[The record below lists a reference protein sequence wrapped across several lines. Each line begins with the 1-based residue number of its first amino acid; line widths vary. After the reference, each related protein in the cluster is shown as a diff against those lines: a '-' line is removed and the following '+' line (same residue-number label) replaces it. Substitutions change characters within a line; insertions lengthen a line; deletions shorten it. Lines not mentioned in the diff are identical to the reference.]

1 MAISSDAPVSVDNL
15 KAVVDKLMGGYL
27 PETLLALNSCEAACR
42 YFYIP
47 DQERWSRFYVEVT
60 IRNQGGKW
68 ICSGFIDNTDTATAT
83 LKNSANETVTVK
95 MNPDDY
101 RGRYITI
108 KEQYSEFYR
117 VIGYPKL
124 A

>member
-1 MAISSDAPVSVDNL
+1 M
-15 KAVVDKLMGGYL
+15 
-27 PETLLALNSCEAACR
+27 
-42 YFYIP
+42 
-47 DQERWSRFYVEVT
+47 
-60 IRNQGGKW
+60 